1 MKRLN
6 ILMLLAFLFSTQVL
20 MAQTVITRWTFN
32 SNPPDNAVSS
42 GDSLPAIGNG
52 VLTGIGG
59 VSRSYAT
66 GGGLD
71 TATADNSGLSL
82 TGFPSGSANN
92 KTAGIQINISTVGLQ
107 DLKFSW
113 SQRHSNT
120 AGNTTVFQY
129 CTDVTAASPV
139 WVDHT
144 TFRLQPDTNT
154 ALRFHNRS
162 VNLNAVTA
170 LNNNPHAGFRIVLA
184 VDSVTG
190 VYTATAAGSNYGAT
204 GAWRFDWVTLASD
217 TSAGSGGST
226 GGGGGGGGNPVTT
239 TVPLYNPALLRGANA
254 NGGPDSVGVYCRV
267 RGVVHGINFRPAGLQ
282 FTIIDPTGGMGVFR
296 NTGTVNNY
304 TVTEGDQVEVFGTVA
319 VFRGLAQIN
328 ADSIFVLSSGNA
340 VNTPVVVPAADTLN
354 ESHESQLIRING
366 LSITGGT
373 WPASGASANITVSN
387 GTNSYLLRIVNATD
401 IDGSTAPTGT
411 FDLIGLGSQFA
422 GTASPFV
429 GGYQIQPRSL
439 ADILPAGGVQTSSV
453 RFNQAGSSVLA
464 SAGTHN
470 INLRITPAA
479 IAAGFVKV
487 ALANSTGASYGTDY
501 TSTPAAS
508 NDTITLSVAA
518 GDTSARISLNIVNNN
533 ASGQNDTIR
542 FRIAAVDTSLNIG
555 ANSLH
560 TLIIQGPNA
569 SGGGVPLYTIA
580 QVRGNNTNGGP
591 DSLNAYCRVRGVVY
605 GINYRPAGL
614 QFTLVDATGGIGVF
628 RNTGTVNGY
637 SVTEGDEVEVFGTV
651 ATFRGLAQ
659 INVDTIRVLSAGNP
673 LQAPQVLAAAD
684 TLGEIHESRLVRING
699 LTITG
704 GTWPAANASAN
715 ITVSNGTSSYLM
727 RIVNATNIDGT
738 PAPTGTFDLI
748 GIGSQF
754 AGSAAPFVGGYQIQ
768 PRSTS
773 DLIVGSTPTTGTV
786 RFLSN
791 GQAVSQNQGTRTVDL
806 RLSPAATAPITVVVK
821 AQNLGNVVYGTDYT
835 TAPAMQ
841 GDSLTLTFA
850 VGDTSRNFTVNIIP
864 NNAPNQTDSIR
875 FSLNSLTSGVTVG
888 TPNTHLFRIT
898 NPVAV
903 AIPTYSIA
911 TLRGSNANGGPDSLG
926 VVCKIRGVVYGINY
940 RSSGLQFTV
949 RDNTGGMGVFRN
961 TGTVNGYSVM
971 EGDSVEVAGTVAV
984 FRGLAQMNIDSIQVL
999 AINRTL
1005 KTPTVLGVSDT
1016 LGEIHESDLVRIN
1029 GLTIVSGTWPAAGAS
1044 ANITVTNGTRNYV
1057 LRIVNATNI
1066 GGTTA
1071 PTGSFDLIG
1080 IGSQFSS
1087 TTTAPFVGG
1096 FQIQPRST
1104 NDIISN
1110 TISLSPFTLI
1120 APANNTA
1127 YTVSGSPTS
1136 SINATWNASV
1146 ASNNGAVTYEFLIDN
1161 IAGNFVTPPSVVIL
1175 PSNNGGTATVITLT
1189 YAQINTLLTNAG
1201 AQIGVAVPM
1210 KWTVR
1215 ATSGNTNLLA
1225 TTPFNITLTRGVF
1238 TGVNEKSLNQSVVM
1252 FPNPATTSTQ
1262 LLFGFEQAQDLNIS
1276 VVDLQG
1282 RTISRQ
1288 VVNGVTSQSVN
1299 LNVENLKSGL
1309 YLIRIETANGDQA
1322 TLRLIRN

>member
-1 MKRLN
+1 
-6 ILMLLAFLFSTQVL
+6 MLLAFLFCTQVL

-32 SNPPDNAVSS
+32 SNPPDASVGS

-71 TATADNSGLSL
+71 TTTADNSGLSL

-92 KTAGIQINISTVGLQ
+92 KTAGLEIKISTVGFQ

-120 AGNTTVFQY
+120 SGNTTVFQY
-129 CTDVTAASPV
+129 CTDVTAANPA
-139 WVDHT
+139 WIDHT
-144 TFRLQPDTNT
+144 TFRLIPDTNT

-162 VNLNAVTA
+162 VNLNAITA
-170 LNNNPHAGFRIVLA
+170 LNNNPNAGFRIVLA
-184 VDSVTG
+184 VDSATG
-190 VYTATAAGSNYGAT
+190 NYTATAAGSNYGAT
-204 GAWRFDWVTLASD
+204 GTWRFDWVTLASD

-226 GGGGGGGGNPVTT
+226 GGGGGNPVTT
-239 TVPLYNPALLRGANA
+239 TVPLYNPGLLRGANT
-254 NGGPDSVGVYCRV
+254 NGGPDSLGVYCRV
-267 RGVVHGINFRPAGLQ
+267 RGVVHGINYRPAGLQ
-282 FTIIDPTGGMGVFR
+282 FTIIDATGGMGVFR
-296 NTGTVNNY
+296 NTGTVNGY
-304 TVTEGDQVEVFGTVA
+304 AVAEGDQVEVFGTVA

-328 ADSIFVLSSGNA
+328 ADSIFVLSTGNA
-340 VNTPVVVPAADTLN
+340 LNTPTVVPAADTLN
-354 ESHESQLIRING
+354 ETHESQLIRLNG
-366 LSITGGT
+366 LTITGGT
-373 WPASGASANITVSN
+373 WPAANASANITVSN

-422 GTASPFV
+422 GNASPFV

-453 RFNQAGSSVLA
+453 RFNQASSAVLA

-479 IAAGFVKV
+479 TAAGFVKV
-487 ALANSTGASYGTDY
+487 ALRNSAGTAYGTDY

-533 ASGQNDTIR
+533 STGQNDTVR
-542 FRIAAVDTSLNIG
+542 FQIATVDTTLSIG
-555 ANSLH
+555 ATSLH
-560 TLIIQGPNA
+560 TLVIQGPNA
-569 SGGGVPLYTIA
+569 TGGGVPLYTIA

-591 DSLNAYCRVRGVVY
+591 DSLNTYCRIKGVVY
-605 GINYRPAGL
+605 GINFRPAGL
-614 QFTLVDATGGIGVF
+614 QFTVMDATGGMGVF
-628 RNTGTVNGY
+628 RNTGTVNNY
-637 SVTEGDEVEVFGTV
+637 TVTEGDEVEVFGTV

-659 INVDTIRVLSAGNP
+659 INADTIRVLSTGNP

-684 TLGEIHESRLVRING
+684 TLNETHESKLVRING

-715 ITVSNGTSSYLM
+715 ITVSNGTNSYLL
-727 RIVNATNIDGT
+727 RVVNATNIDGT

-748 GIGSQF
+748 GLGSQF

-773 DLIVGSTPTTGTV
+773 DIIAASNPTTGTV

-791 GQAVSQNQGTRTVDL
+791 GQAVAQTQATRTVDL
-806 RLSPAATAPITVVVK
+806 RLAPAATAPVTVVVK
-821 AQNLGNVVYGTDYT
+821 AQNLGSVAYGTDYT
-835 TAPAMQ
+835 TVPAMQ

-850 VGDTSRNFTVNIIP
+850 VGDTSRNFTVNIVA

-875 FSLNSLTSGVTVG
+875 FSLSSLTSGVTVG
-888 TPNTHLFRIT
+888 TPSTHLFRIT

-940 RSSGLQFTV
+940 RPAGLQFTV
-949 RDNTGGMGVFRN
+949 RDNTGGMGAFRA
-961 TGTVNGYSVM
+961 TGTVNGYNVN

-984 FRGLAQMNIDSIQVL
+984 FRGLSQMTIDSIQVL
-999 AINRTL
+999 GTNRPL
-1005 KTPTVLGVSDT
+1005 KNPTVLAASDT

-1029 GLTIVSGTWPAAGAS
+1029 GLTIVSGTWPAANAS

-1087 TTTAPFVGG
+1087 TTAAPFIGG

-1110 TISLSPFTLI
+1110 TVTLSAFGLLT
-1120 APANNTA
+1120 PANNSAFTIG
-1127 YTVSGSPTS
+1127 GSPTS
-1136 SINATWNASV
+1136 SLNATWNASV
-1146 ASNNGAVTYEFLIDN
+1146 ASNSGAVSYEFLIDN
-1161 IAGNFVTPPSVVIL
+1161 AAGNFTPPSVVAL
-1175 PSNNGGTATVITLT
+1175 PSNSSGSATAITLT
-1189 YAQINTLLTNAG
+1189 YAQINTLLTGAG
-1201 AQIGVAVPM
+1201 AQINVPVPM

-1215 ATSGNTNLLA
+1215 ATSGSTTLLA
-1225 TTPFNITLTRGVF
+1225 TTPFNITLTKGVF
-1238 TGVNEKSLNQSVVM
+1238 IGVNEKSLTQSVVM
-1252 FPNPATTSTQ
+1252 FPNPATSSTQ
-1262 LLFGFEQAQDLNIS
+1262 LLFGFDQAQDLNIS
-1276 VVDLQG
+1276 IVDLQG

-1288 VVNGVTSQSVN
+1288 VANGVTSQSIN
-1299 LNVENLKSGL
+1299 LNVENLTSGL
-1309 YLIRIETANGDQA
+1309 YLVRIETANGEQA